1 MKKNIKII
9 ISVLI
14 IILLCVGLVYVF
26 INNIENSSEKEEK
39 MEFSKLYNVDEN
51 HVFETISVKDAVDLL
66 ENGTGI
72 IYLGYSDCPWCQDIV
87 PLLNE
92 SAKNNDVSK
101 VYYIEDFYNMRP
113 DKTSNPKY
121 QNEYNKIVD
130 IIKKYE
136 DKINEQIKE
145 DNIIKVPLVLFV
157 KDGEILGYQKGTVE
171 GHNISQDE
179 NGNNYLRD
187 LTDEEEQE
195 ITKKLNNLINKIY
208 PNACSGSC

>member
-92 SAKNNDVSK
+92 SAKNNDV
-101 VYYIEDFYNMRP
+101 R
-113 DKTSNPKY
+113 
-121 QNEYNKIVD
+121 
-130 IIKKYE
+130 
-136 DKINEQIKE
+136 
-145 DNIIKVPLVLFV
+145 
-157 KDGEILGYQKGTVE
+157 EILGYQKGTVE